1 MKISFAKGQ
10 PWKDQ
15 LTQAYTF
22 RFTETPDFTQLDDCI
37 TTAVNPDHW
46 EGFDNVSLVSKER
59 YGLGV
64 TAKLRCAFEGVGCPE
79 IILVEELEQCDD
91 GAVRYGDCFEII
103 PWKNGMN
110 VWRHYREADGCC
122 HWHLRLWLTFPLAEG
137 DIHELTVQVLDKQL
151 HITLNG
157 QKTILRT
164 EDIPQKFHVGITGC
178 EGIARLYDLEITP
191 AAEEVARTKDF
202 VPSRLRLQ

>member
-1 MKISFAKGQ
+1 MKISFAKGHN
-10 PWKDQ
+10 WKNN
-15 LTQAYTF
+15 LIQAYTF

-37 TTAVNPDHW
+37 STAVNPDHW
-46 EGFDNVSLVSKER
+46 EGFDNISLVSKDR
-59 YGLGV
+59 YYPGV
-64 TAKLRCAFEGVGCPE
+64 SATLRCAFEDVGCPE

-103 PWKNGMN
+103 PWKNGLN

-122 HWHLRLWLTFPLAEG
+122 HWNLRLWMTFPVTEQ

-151 HITLNG
+151 HITLDG

-164 EDIPQKFHVGITGC
+164 EDLFGKFHVGVTAC
-178 EGIARLYDLEITP
+178 EGIARLYDFEITP
-191 AAEEVARTKDF
+191 CTEDIPRTKDF
-202 VPSRLRLQ
+202 VPSRLRLK